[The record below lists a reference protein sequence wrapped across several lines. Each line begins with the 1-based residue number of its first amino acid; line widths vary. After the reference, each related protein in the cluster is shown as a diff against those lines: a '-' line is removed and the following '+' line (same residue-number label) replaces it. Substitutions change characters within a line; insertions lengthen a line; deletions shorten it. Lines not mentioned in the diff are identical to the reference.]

1 MVLLFFLVPNEP
13 YPKVASQVEASS
25 SSKSYLDHI
34 SSSDELSSSSAA
46 AAIGPSSY
54 PSGSAASVAT
64 GGLPSAGDSAGSTG
78 GDPGNEST
86 SSVQF
91 MWQPLSD
98 INYPSITL
106 LASFKVSLFS

>member
-1 MVLLFFLVPNEP
+1 MVLLFFLVPSEP

-64 GGLPSAGDSAGSTG
+64 GGDSAGSTG